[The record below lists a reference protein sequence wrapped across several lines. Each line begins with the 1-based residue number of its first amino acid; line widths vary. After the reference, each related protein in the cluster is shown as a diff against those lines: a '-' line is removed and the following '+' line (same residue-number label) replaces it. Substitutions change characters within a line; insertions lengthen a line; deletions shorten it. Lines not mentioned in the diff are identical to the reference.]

1 MNKTVSLNYILENVL
16 GETKLKNV
24 NIEIVVLF
32 ACKIQTS
39 EFPICTV

>member
-16 GETKLKNV
+16 CETKLKNV

-32 ACKIQTS
+32 AL
-39 EFPICTV
+39 